1 LRDTGNDTQSQS
13 MFRREQDVSKW
24 ISTPQFRA
32 LELAA

>member
-1 LRDTGNDTQSQS
+1 